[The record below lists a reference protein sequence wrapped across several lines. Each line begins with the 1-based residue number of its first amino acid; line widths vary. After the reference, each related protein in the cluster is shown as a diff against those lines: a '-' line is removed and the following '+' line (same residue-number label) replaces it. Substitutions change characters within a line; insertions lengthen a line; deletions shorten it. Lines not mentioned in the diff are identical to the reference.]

1 MFISFHCN
9 RKIILIYKEENS
21 TKKID
26 GYRVSLQQKNRF
38 CEKKNSIP
46 KTNIWTDFLLIH
58 SLIAPQIFS
67 SFMEIKSDPKLFKL

>member
-26 GYRVSLQQKNRF
+26 GYRFSLQQKNRF
-38 CEKKNSIP
+38 CEKKIP
-46 KTNIWTDFLLIH
+46 FLKQIYE
-58 SLIAPQIFS
+58 QIFF
-67 SFMEIKSDPKLFKL
+67 SFTA